1 MWGGCFTSGGPGNRQ
16 EGGQATLVGGP
27 QMQESAAGM
36 LFRGRAGK
44 GQVQVHK
51 AEAEAHL
58 DPASDVHAI
67 IYDSWDG
74 PVESLE

>member
-1 MWGGCFTSGGPGNRQ
+1 
-16 EGGQATLVGGP
+16 
-27 QMQESAAGM
+27 MQESAAGM